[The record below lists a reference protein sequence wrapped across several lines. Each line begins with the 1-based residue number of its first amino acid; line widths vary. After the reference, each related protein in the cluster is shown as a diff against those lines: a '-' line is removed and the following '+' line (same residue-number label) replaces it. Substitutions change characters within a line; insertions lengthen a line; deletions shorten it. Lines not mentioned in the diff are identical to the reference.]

1 MPQSSTSFRT
11 DPETLSSLDEIAK
24 DMGRSRNW
32 VLNKA
37 IKDFIEYQK
46 WFKEQVQ
53 EGLEAAD
60 KGEFA
65 TDQEINDL
73 FNRFGG

>member
-11 DPETLSSLDEIAK
+11 DAETLTSLDEIAK

-37 IKDFIEYQK
+37 IKDFIEYQQ

-65 TDQEINDL
+65 SNEEINDL

>member
-37 IKDFIEYQK
+37 IKDFIEYQQ
-46 WFKEQVQ
+46 WFKKQVQ
-53 EGLEAAD
+53 EGLVAAAN
-60 KGEFA
+60 GEFA
-65 TDQEINDL
+65 SDEEINDL

>member
-46 WFKEQVQ
+46 WFKDQVQ

-60 KGEFA
+60 KEEFA
-65 TDQEINDL
+65 TDEEINDL

>member
-1 MPQSSTSFRT
+1 MSVSSTSFRT
-11 DPETLSSLDEIAK
+11 DPETLAALDTIAK

-37 IKDFIEYQK
+37 VRDFLEYQA
-46 WFKEQVQ
+46 WFRRQVQ
-53 EGLEAAD
+53 EGIEAAD

-65 TDQEINDL
+65 TDQDMAEL
-73 FNRFGG
+73 FGRYGA

>member
-37 IKDFIEYQK
+37 IKDFIEYQQ
-46 WFKEQVQ
+46 WFKKQVQ
-53 EGLEAAD
+53 EGLAAAD
-60 KGEFA
+60 NGEFA
-65 TDQEINDL
+65 SDEEINDL

>member
-11 DPETLSSLDEIAK
+11 DPDTLSSLDKIAK

-37 IKDFIEYQK
+37 IKDFIEYQQ

-65 TDQEINDL
+65 SEEEVNEI
-73 FNRFGG
+73 FSRFGA

>member
-46 WFKEQVQ
+46 WFKDQVQ
-53 EGLEAAD
+53 EGLEAAE
-60 KGEFA
+60 KEEFA
-65 TDQEINDL
+65 TDEEINDL

>member
-46 WFKEQVQ
+46 WFTEQVQ
-53 EGLEAAD
+53 AGLDAAD

>member
-11 DPETLSSLDEIAK
+11 DPDTLSSLDEIAK
-24 DMGRSRNW
+24 NMGRSRNW

-37 IKDFIEYQK
+37 IKDFIEYQQ
-46 WFKEQVQ
+46 WFKKQVQ

-65 TDQEINDL
+65 SDEEINNV
-73 FNRFGG
+73 FNRFGA

>member
-37 IKDFIEYQK
+37 IKDFIEYQQ
-46 WFKEQVQ
+46 WFKKQVQ
-53 EGLEAAD
+53 EGLVAAD
-60 KGEFA
+60 NGEFA
-65 TDQEINDL
+65 SDEEINDL